1 MKGGGGKLFPFF
13 LTEKISVMIYLTANT
28 SNQIVR
34 LSLDEARQY
43 FATPFTHYLFILTH
57 EENSTTGVSLAQV
70 VNVVSESQRI
80 TTMSI
85 TTVSLTLSGRYRYEV
100 YGQNSAVN
108 TNPSDLSVVGLCEVG
123 LCVMTD
129 ETAYYDLPTITI
141 INDVIYNG

>member
-1 MKGGGGKLFPFF
+1 
-13 LTEKISVMIYLTANT
+13 MIYLTANT
-28 SNQIVR
+28 ANQIVR

-43 FATPFTHYLFILTH
+43 YSTPFTHYLFILKH
-57 EENSTTGVSLAQV
+57 EENSTSGVSLSQV
-70 VNVVSESQRI
+70 ASVVSESQRI

-85 TTVSLTLSGRYRYEV
+85 TTIPLTLSGRYRYEV

-108 TNPSDLSVVGLCEVG
+108 TNPSDASVVGLCEIG

-129 ETAYYDLPTITI
+129 ETAYYDLPAITI